1 MVSSANQE
9 SHLSGSFRPSAT
21 RIYFLDY
28 IRVMACFM
36 VMVVHSSE
44 NYYLCPSADAPAGEM
59 VDVVSKI
66 TSSDAR
72 LWVSLLDGF
81 CRMSVP
87 LFMLTSSYLLC
98 PMHEEESWMSFF
110 RRRARRII
118 PPMIAFLVLYSL
130 LPLLWGGTSLS
141 QALSDFLYIPLNFPG
156 AAGHMWFLYP
166 LISVYLL
173 IPILSPWLRQASRG
187 QELFVII
194 LFVLST
200 TLPFFNHYGLEVFGQ
215 VWWNPYH
222 MLYPFA
228 GYIGYLVLGHF
239 IRFHIHW
246 SDVRRYA
253 VAIPCIILGA
263 VTTILSF
270 YMQIEIGAEQ
280 QPTDVEIGWCFCTPN
295 VILLTFGIFLLFSTI
310 HKPTSG
316 YKVIHDISRLS
327 YGMYLM
333 HMFFLVMYSSIFVPM
348 LHVAIAIP
356 TIAACTFVSCYLL
369 TKIISF
375 IPGSRYIIG

>member
-1 MVSSANQE
+1 MPLSANQE
-9 SHLSGSFRPSAT
+9 SHLSGSDHLTAP

-44 NYYLCPSADAPAGEM
+44 NFYLCPSADSPAGEM

-66 TSSDAR
+66 TSYDAR

-98 PMHEEESWMSFF
+98 PMPENESWMSFF
-110 RRRARRII
+110 RRRAIRIL
-118 PPMIAFLVLYSL
+118 PPMVLFLVLYSL

-141 QALSDFLYIPLNFPG
+141 QALSDLFYIPLNFPG

-166 LISVYLL
+166 LISIYLF
-173 IPILSPWLRQASRG
+173 IPILSPWLRQASRE

-200 TLPFFNHYGLEVFGQ
+200 TLPFFNRYGLDVFGQ

-246 SDVRRYA
+246 SASRRFA
-253 VAIPCIILGA
+253 IAIPCIIIGA
-263 VTTILSF
+263 VVTILSF
-270 YMQIEIGAEQ
+270 YMQIEIGTEQ

-295 VILLTFGIFLLFSTI
+295 VILLAFGMFLLFSTI
-310 HKPTSG
+310 DRPMSG
-316 YKVIHDISRLS
+316 YRVIKDISRFS

-333 HMFFLVMYSSIFVPM
+333 HMFFLVMYSSVFVPL
-348 LHVAIAIP
+348 LHVSLAIP
-356 TIAACTFVSCYLL
+356 SIAACTFVSCYIL
-369 TKIISF
+369 TKILSYM
-375 IPGSRYIIG
+375 PGSRYIIG

>member
-66 TSSDAR
+66 TSTDAR

-166 LISVYLL
+166 LISIYLL

-215 VWWNPYH
+215 VW
-222 MLYPFA
+222 
-228 GYIGYLVLGHF
+228 
-239 IRFHIHW
+239 
-246 SDVRRYA
+246 
-253 VAIPCIILGA
+253 
-263 VTTILSF
+263 
-270 YMQIEIGAEQ
+270 
-280 QPTDVEIGWCFCTPN
+280 
-295 VILLTFGIFLLFSTI
+295 
-310 HKPTSG
+310 
-316 YKVIHDISRLS
+316 
-327 YGMYLM
+327 
-333 HMFFLVMYSSIFVPM
+333 
-348 LHVAIAIP
+348 
-356 TIAACTFVSCYLL
+356 
-369 TKIISF
+369 
-375 IPGSRYIIG
+375 

>member
-81 CRMSVP
+81 CRTSVP

-130 LPLLWGGTSLS
+130 LPSLWGGTSLS
-141 QALSDFLYIPLNFPG
+141 QALSDF
-156 AAGHMWFLYP
+156 
-166 LISVYLL
+166 
-173 IPILSPWLRQASRG
+173 
-187 QELFVII
+187 
-194 LFVLST
+194 
-200 TLPFFNHYGLEVFGQ
+200 
-215 VWWNPYH
+215 
-222 MLYPFA
+222 
-228 GYIGYLVLGHF
+228 
-239 IRFHIHW
+239 
-246 SDVRRYA
+246 
-253 VAIPCIILGA
+253 
-263 VTTILSF
+263 
-270 YMQIEIGAEQ
+270 
-280 QPTDVEIGWCFCTPN
+280 
-295 VILLTFGIFLLFSTI
+295 
-310 HKPTSG
+310 
-316 YKVIHDISRLS
+316 
-327 YGMYLM
+327 
-333 HMFFLVMYSSIFVPM
+333 
-348 LHVAIAIP
+348 
-356 TIAACTFVSCYLL
+356 
-369 TKIISF
+369 
-375 IPGSRYIIG
+375 